1 MKILVYSDLHLYNH
15 HRLLVNSET
24 ALNIIT
30 YLKDY
35 ALENDIDTIVSG
47 GDFFHTKARAYA
59 PHVIQALLR
68 IKDIHKAGLKH
79 YMLVG
84 NHDMVAPNTT
94 MNSILFVFS
103 DYAKVIPDYYFVDYE
118 NTRLHFLSYTNTV
131 FENFILSES
140 KKNILITHL
149 DIVGFTMSNGFR
161 AKTGF
166 TKEHFKDFDLMISGH
181 YHKHQVQGN
190 IVYVGSPYQTNF
202 GEANQEHG
210 FLLVDLDD
218 ATWEFKQCPSAPKY
232 QTITVND
239 IADLDKLD
247 ISNNFLKIK
256 LANHELQKTKLK
268 DALFEKGAISVDII
282 PPEDLKEI
290 EKYYDKSLG
299 EEPIEIASAYIN
311 SLSNMEYNKEKLLK
325 FFSRIEE
332 VATNISD
339 YEI

>member
-24 ALNIIT
+24 ALNMIT
-30 YLKDY
+30 DLKNF
-35 ALENDIDTIVSG
+35 AVNNNIDTIVSA

-68 IKDIHKAGLKH
+68 VKDIYKAGLKH
-79 YMLVG
+79 YMLIG

-103 DYAKVIPDYYFVDYE
+103 DYAKIVPDYYFVDYE

-131 FENFILSES
+131 FENFILAEG

-149 DIVGFTMSNGFR
+149 DVIGFTMSNGFR
-161 AKTGF
+161 AKSGF
-166 TKEHFKDFDLMISGH
+166 TKEDFKDFDLVISGH
-181 YHKHQVQGN
+181 YHRHQAQDN
-190 IVYVGSPYQTNF
+190 IVYIGSPYQTNF
-202 GEANQEHG
+202 GEANQPHG
-210 FLLVDLDD
+210 FLTLDVDD
-218 ATWEFKQCPSAPKY
+218 ATWEFHESNKAPKY
-232 QTITVND
+232 QTYTVETMEE
-239 IADLDKLD
+239 LDNLE
-247 ISNNFLKIK
+247 IENNFVKIK
-256 LANHELQKTKLK
+256 LATYDLQKSKLK

-290 EKYYDKSLG
+290 EKYYDQSLG
-299 EEPIEIASAYIN
+299 EEPVEIAAAYLN
-311 SLSNMEYNKEKLLK
+311 SLNNIQLEKEKLLK
-325 FFSRIEE
+325 FFNKVEE

>member
-24 ALNIIT
+24 ALNILT
-30 YLKDY
+30 YIKEF
-35 ALENDIDTIVSG
+35 ALENDIDTVVSG

-68 IKDIHKAGLKH
+68 VKDIHKSGLKH

-103 DYAKVIPDYYFVDYE
+103 DYAKVIPDYYFVDYDK
-118 NTRLHFLSYTNTV
+118 TRLHFLSYTNTI
-131 FENFILSES
+131 FENFILAEG

-149 DIVGFTMSNGFR
+149 DIIGFSMSNGFQ

-166 TKEHFKDFDLMISGH
+166 RKEDFKDFDLVVSGH
-181 YHKHQVQGN
+181 YHRHQQQDN

-202 GEANQEHG
+202 GEAGHPHG
-210 FLLVDLDD
+210 FLTIDLET
-218 ATWEFKQCPSAPKY
+218 AEWEFNRCPIAPKY
-232 QTITVND
+232 ETYTVSSLE
-239 IADLDKLD
+239 DLDNID
-247 ISNNFLKIK
+247 INNNFIKIK
-256 LANHELQKTKLK
+256 LASHELQRSKLK

-282 PPEDLKEI
+282 APEDLKEI
-290 EKYYDKSLG
+290 EKYYDASLG
-299 EEPIEIASAYIN
+299 EDPVEIASAYIN
-311 SLSNMEYNKEKLLK
+311 SLSNLQHDKEKLLK
-325 FFSRIEE
+325 YFNKVEE
-332 VATNISD
+332 IATNISD